1 MDFSTE
7 HPTED
12 VMERYLFGSLPDWEV
27 EHLEEHLLVCH
38 SCIDAAEQLLAFVS
52 SLRTSLYNAPKARAA
67 GREPIFEREP

>member
-27 EHLEEHLLVCH
+27 EHLEEHLLVVCVK
-38 SCIDAAEQLLAFVS
+38 Q
-52 SLRTSLYNAPKARAA
+52 NADYQ
-67 GREPIFEREP
+67 E